1 MKKIAFITLL
11 LFPVFL
17 FSQTDVPFPE
27 LENEDSKK
35 LAFEV
40 IEEIPVFPG
49 CENIERKESIDCFNN
64 KMSEHIKANFKYP
77 KKALRR
83 NIQGRVNVVFI
94 IDKEGN
100 VTDIRTIGAD
110 PILESEARR
119 IFSLL
124 PKMKPGFQKGK
135 PVMVKYGVPLTFK
148 IQ

>member
-1 MKKIAFITLL
+1 MSKL
-11 LFPVFL
+11 LFSILLFSPVYL
-17 FSQTDVPFPE
+17 FSQVE
-27 LENEDSKK
+27 LSGDGNE
-35 LAFEV
+35 EV
-40 IEEIPVFPG
+40 KFAIIEEIPVFPG
-49 CENIERKESIDCFNN
+49 CEEVDRKDRNECFDE
-64 KMSEHIKANFKYP
+64 KIKEHVKANLKYP

-83 NIQGRVNVVFI
+83 NIQGMVSVQFI